1 VLFTGG
7 CNFRCPFC
15 HNGSLVL
22 DPHGLA
28 DIPLDHILERL
39 NKFRKWVE
47 RVVITGGEP
56 TIHKA
61 LTDLTRVL
69 KSQGFKIKVDT
80 NGTNPEVLKEL
91 VSESLVDYIAMDIKG
106 PLNDYDRW
114 AGVSV
119 TDGHIRQ
126 TIDLI
131 LEGHVDYE
139 FRMTVV
145 PFLHKEHDVYA
156 AAEEIRGAKR
166 FFLQEFV
173 PKDTLNPKF
182 AGITPF
188 SAEKMKAMRE
198 SVRSIIERNAPV
210 SNNLY

>member
-1 VLFTGG
+1 
-7 CNFRCPFC
+7 
-15 HNGSLVL
+15 LVL
-22 DPHGLA
+22 EPQA
-28 DIPLDHILERL
+28 FTDIPFDHIMERL

-56 TIHKA
+56 TIHQA
-61 LTDLTRVL
+61 LPEAIGLL
-69 KSQGFKIKVDT
+69 KDNGFKIKLDT
-80 NGTNPEVLKEL
+80 NGTNPDMVKTLITDRM
-91 VSESLVDYIAMDIKG
+91 VDYLAMDIKG
-106 PLNDYDRW
+106 PLHDYDRW
-114 AGVSV
+114 AGVSIEISR
-119 TDGHIRQ
+119 IRQ

-156 AAEEIRGAKR
+156 AAEEIKGAKR

-173 PKDTLNPKF
+173 PKDTLNPKY

-188 SAEKMKAMRE
+188 SPEKMKTMRE
-198 SVRSIIERNAPV
+198 NIRSIIESHAPV